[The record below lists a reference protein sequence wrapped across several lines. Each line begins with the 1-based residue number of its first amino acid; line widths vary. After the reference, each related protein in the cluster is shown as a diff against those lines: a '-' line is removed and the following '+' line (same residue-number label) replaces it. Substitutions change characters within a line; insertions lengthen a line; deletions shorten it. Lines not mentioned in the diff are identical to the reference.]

1 MSITFSRNLTISDL
15 DKIFIVLSQILNTYE
30 ETFKTIVKN
39 KVFFLFYFIHIHMPV
54 MENYLDFYF
63 EKCSYQAM
71 PY

>member
-39 KVFFLFYFIHIHMPV
+39 KVFFVLFYT
-54 MENYLDFYF
+54 Y
-63 EKCSYQAM
+63 SYACHGKLSRFLF
-71 PY
+71 